1 MSRVI
6 GITGNIACGKSAV
19 GQILLEAG
27 VERYIDAD
35 ALVHYLYERGQVI
48 AQEVGAAF
56 GEQVLNSDGSV
67 NRQVLGAIVFNNSE
81 ALKRLEGIVHPA
93 VSRAVR
99 QELDTVSEQGIAVL
113 DAVKLLEGG
122 SAALCQ
128 SKWLVICAPEKQLER
143 LMQRNHLSETE
154 AHMRLSMQPDT
165 RQRMKLV
172 DVVIDNSGTLAETRQ
187 QVLTALHSF
196 VDGTV

>member
-1 MSRVI
+1 MPRVI

-19 GQILLEAG
+19 GQLLLEAG

-35 ALVHYLYERGQVI
+35 ALVHHLYERCQVI
-48 AQEVGAAF
+48 AQDVGAAF

-99 QELDTVSEQGIAVL
+99 QELD
-113 DAVKLLEGG
+113 
-122 SAALCQ
+122 
-128 SKWLVICAPEKQLER
+128 
-143 LMQRNHLSETE
+143 
-154 AHMRLSMQPDT
+154 
-165 RQRMKLV
+165 
-172 DVVIDNSGTLAETRQ
+172 
-187 QVLTALHSF
+187 
-196 VDGTV
+196 